1 MLSVELDI
9 NPQNLHYFDKFLS
22 EGIVRPPV
30 NSLRAGGS
38 YDRSS
43 GLYQRTYEVL
53 IKKDGKE
60 VVVNITLSATQDKV
74 NPLEISTESTP
85 LEHKFSEEE
94 IEYLINLL
102 ISRIREAEKNTKE
115 KLMKTFEYEAR
126 LSTSYYPLKSTI
138 EFGKYTLVPSEKRD
152 EQGWECKL
160 KFTVEEIDKDYSLTE
175 ATIEAK
181 IVAAWLSLVFNIL
194 IRLKS
199 FSEITT
205 APKPI
210 TNFET
215 IERPDLRPRKHSFG
229 EEIRIPHDFM
239 ELWNNFCSLPSEI
252 REGFISCC
260 LCYQVA
266 MEMRNTHNPL
276 SYQLFITAVD
286 FIAAKV
292 VKEKPTK
299 RFVDF
304 ICKNL
309 KQYDK
314 EFINKLRGFYG
325 RRSAIL
331 HEKGI
336 GLGFIPSF
344 GIESFEEIPHEELWE
359 LEIIVNAALIDF
371 LKNPEGCALIDCS
384 KIQQIK

>member
-74 NPLEISTESTP
+74 NPLEISTESM
-85 LEHKFSEEE
+85 H
-94 IEYLINLL
+94 
-102 ISRIREAEKNTKE
+102 AC
-115 KLMKTFEYEAR
+115 KTFEYEAR

-215 IERPDLRPRKHSFG
+215 IERPDLRPIKHSFG

-286 FIAAKV
+286 VIAAKV

-331 HEKGI
+331 HERGI